1 MNRVLKTESRIE
13 VQSGQLTVEGD
24 GAEVVRLFPLR
35 SGRMNY
41 DPFVL
46 FDHFFLE
53 AGTGFPTHPHRGFEA
68 ITYLFEGGMQHK
80 DNLGN
85 DSTVTAGGAQR
96 FTAGAGIEHSEM
108 PDGTSS
114 GIQLWINL
122 PKALKM
128 IPPDYQAVAA
138 GQIPEQTIDGGTR
151 RIIVGEGSPLTIH
164 TQVRYEDITL
174 HSAGLYQASFSA
186 DEQGLIYVVEGEVQ
200 CEGHIV
206 KQQQAAYFCNLDD
219 LTLSSEVSARL
230 MLCVGLPHHEPIR
243 QYGPY
248 VD

>member
-1 MNRVLKTESRIE
+1 MNTVIKTESRIE
-13 VQSGQLTVEGD
+13 VQYGQWTVEGD

-85 DSTVTAGGAQR
+85 DSTMTAGGAQR
-96 FTAGAGIEHSEM
+96 FTAGVGIEHSEM
-108 PDGTSS
+108 PDGKSS

-128 IPPDYQAVAA
+128 IPPAYQAVAA
-138 GQIPEQTIDGGTR
+138 GEIPEHAFEGGKR
-151 RIIVGEGSPLTIH
+151 RIIVGESSPLTIH

-174 HSAGLYQASFSA
+174 HSAGLYQASFST

-200 CEGHIV
+200 LKGHTV
-206 KQQQAAYFCNLDD
+206 KQQQAAYFGNLDA
-219 LTLSSEVSARL
+219 LTLSSEVGARL
-230 MLCVGLPHHEPIR
+230 MLCVGHPHHEPIR

>member
-1 MNRVLKTESRIE
+1 MNKVLTTESRLE
-13 VQSGQLTVEGD
+13 LQSGQLMAEGD
-24 GAEVVRLFPLR
+24 GAEVFRLFPLR
-35 SGRMNY
+35 SDRMNY

-46 FDHFFLE
+46 FDHFFLQP
-53 AGTGFPTHPHRGFEA
+53 GTGFPTHPHRGFEA
-68 ITYLFEGGMQHK
+68 ITYLFEGGMRHK

-85 DSTVTAGGAQR
+85 DSTMAAGGAQR

-108 PDGTSS
+108 PDGESS

-138 GQIPEQTIDGGTR
+138 GQIPEQPFEGGIR
-151 RIIVGEGSPLTIH
+151 RIIVGEGSPLTLH
-164 TQVRYEDITL
+164 TRIRYEDISL
-174 HSAGLYQASFSA
+174 HPAGLYQPSFSA
-186 DEQGLIYVVEGEVQ
+186 DEQGLIYVVEGKVQ
-200 CEGHIV
+200 FEGHNV
-206 KQQQAAYFCNLDD
+206 KQQQAAYFSNLDT
-219 LTLSSEVSARL
+219 LSLSSEAGARL

>member
-1 MNRVLKTESRIE
+1 MNRVLTTESRVE
-13 VQSGQLTVEGD
+13 VQPGQLTAEGD
-24 GAEVVRLFPLR
+24 GAEVIRLFPLR

-46 FDHFFLE
+46 FDHFFLQ

-68 ITYLFEGGMQHK
+68 ITYLFEGGMRHK

-85 DSTVTAGGAQR
+85 DSVMAAGGAQR

-108 PDGTSS
+108 PDGKSS

-122 PKALKM
+122 PKALKR

-138 GQIPEQTIDGGTR
+138 GQLPEQPFAGGTR
-151 RIIVGEGSPLTIH
+151 RIIVGEGSPLTLRTPI
-164 TQVRYEDITL
+164 RYEDISL
-174 HSAGLYQASFSA
+174 HPTGLYQSSFST

-200 CEGHIV
+200 FEGHAV
-206 KQQQAAYFCNLDD
+206 KQQQAAYFNNLDD
-219 LTLSSEVSARL
+219 LTLSSEAGARL
-230 MLCVGLPHHEPIR
+230 MLCVGPPHHEPIR
-243 QYGPY
+243 QFGPY

>member
-1 MNRVLKTESRIE
+1 MSRVISSKPRIE
-13 VQSGQLTVEGD
+13 VETGQLTAEGD

-35 SGRMNY
+35 SDKMNF

-68 ITYLFEGGMQHK
+68 ITYLFEGGMRHK

-85 DSTVTAGGAQR
+85 DSVMAAGGAQR

-108 PDGTSS
+108 PEGKTS

-122 PKALKM
+122 PRALKQ
-128 IPPDYQAVAA
+128 IPPDYQAVPSA
-138 GQIPEQTIDGGTR
+138 QIPEQAFAGGTR
-151 RIIVGEGSPLTIH
+151 RIIVGEGSPLKLH
-164 TQVRYEDITL
+164 TQIRYEDISL
-174 HSAGLYQASFSA
+174 HSAGAYQVSIPA
-186 DEQGLIYVVEGEVQ
+186 DEQGLLYVVNGEVL
-200 CEGHIV
+200 CEGHPIGS
-206 KQQQAAYFCNLDD
+206 QQVAYFKNLEI
-219 LTLSSEVSARL
+219 LKLSSKTGARV
-230 MLCVGLPHHEPIR
+230 MLCVGPPHREPIR

>member
-1 MNRVLKTESRIE
+1 MNQVLTTDSRIE
-13 VQSGQLTVEGD
+13 VQPGQLTVEGG

-122 PKALKM
+122 PTALKM

-138 GQIPEQTIDGGTR
+138 GEIPEHAFEGGKR
-151 RIIVGEGSPLTIH
+151 RIIVGEGSPLTLH
-164 TQVRYEDITL
+164 TLVRYEDITL
-174 HSAGLYQASFSA
+174 HSAGIYQTSFSTE
-186 DEQGLIYVVEGEVQ
+186 EQGLIYVVEGEVRL
-200 CEGHIV
+200 EGHSV
-206 KQQQAAYFCNLDD
+206 RQQQAAYFAEPGA
-219 LTLSSEVSARL
+219 LTLSSTAGARL
-230 MLCVGLPHHEPIR
+230 MLISGRPHHEPIR